1 MRIDHER
8 SGSGNRWS
16 VQTSGA
22 IDRALA
28 ALLLACGLTVAH
40 VLGLPA
46 ALWALLRTPLDVTA
60 ASVSNRPRDSVGS
73 ASQAALGASG
83 SLPAPQRRVYVVP
96 KPTGDLGP
104 DHRPRRPHPLLM
116 PASN

>member
-46 ALWALLRTPLDVTA
+46 ALWALLRT
-60 ASVSNRPRDSVGS
+60 
-73 ASQAALGASG
+73 
-83 SLPAPQRRVYVVP
+83 
-96 KPTGDLGP
+96 
-104 DHRPRRPHPLLM
+104 LLT
-116 PASN
+116 